1 MVTFRPLS
9 AADFDAIHAAFNEA
23 FSDYFV
29 PLTLTREQLAE
40 MLRRRGWA
48 PERSVAAFENER
60 MVAFTLNGID
70 GDRAYDT
77 GTGVIPSDR
86 RRGLGRLTM
95 EHSFDLL
102 RDCATYTLEVLEA
115 NERAAALYRSLGF
128 RETRG
133 LQCWRYESQRRKVS
147 KSQRIDAPT
156 PLRHCDSETLRLWWS
171 VLPAW
176 QNSTASIGRAAE
188 EHMTIGD
195 DDGYAIVFPGNG
207 DLAQLAVRPESRR
220 RGTGTRLLEEAAALA
235 GKPLRIMN
243 VEDSDAG
250 IASFLERAGATR
262 TVRQVEMVR
271 TLSAV
276 RYDPL
281 T

>member
-9 AADFDAIHAAFNEA
+9 ATDFDAIHATFNEA

-60 MVAFTLNGID
+60 IVAFTLNGVD

-77 GTGVIPSDR
+77 GTGVIPSHR
-86 RRGLGRLTM
+86 RRGLARRTM
-95 EHSFDLL
+95 EQSFDLL
-102 RDCATYTLEVLEA
+102 RGFTTYTLEVLEA

-133 LQCWRYESQRRKVS
+133 LQCWRYEAHRLIGSQ
-147 KSQRIDAPT
+147 A
-156 PLRHCDSETLRLWWS
+156 HRLPPSPISSWWS
-171 VLPAW
+171 VLPSW
-176 QNSTASIGRAAE
+176 QNSTASIGRAAD
-188 EHMTIGD
+188 EHITIGD
-195 DDGYAIVFPGNG
+195 EDGYAIVFPGNG
-207 DLAQLAVRPESRR
+207 DLAQLGVRPEARR
-220 RGTGTRLLEEAAALA
+220 RGIGTRLLEEAAAVA

-243 VEDSDAG
+243 VDDSDAG
-250 IASFLERAGATR
+250 IASFLDRAGATR

-281 T
+281 A